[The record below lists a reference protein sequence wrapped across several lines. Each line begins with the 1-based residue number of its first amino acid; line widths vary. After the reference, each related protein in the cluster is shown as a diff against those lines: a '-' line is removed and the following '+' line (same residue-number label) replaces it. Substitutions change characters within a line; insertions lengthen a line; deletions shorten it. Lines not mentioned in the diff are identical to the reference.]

1 MINGVSQTGTE
12 PKEATTPKAPPS
24 LRTTI
29 LLLIVFTCLIVNLFG
44 LLIFLFIS
52 GAQRLG
58 WPPLAYVV
66 IFVVVSGIFAWLVK
80 RVTDTVSNL
89 SRFWFPEDS
98 DKEN

>member
-1 MINGVSQTGTE
+1 MISDVRQTGTE

-24 LRTTI
+24 LWTTT
-29 LLLIVFTCLIVNLFG
+29 LLLIVFTCLIVSLFG

-58 WPPLAYVV
+58 WPSLAYVV

-80 RVTDTVSNL
+80 RATDIVSSL
-89 SRFWFPEDS
+89 SRFWFPEDF